1 MAKAIWY
8 YICSLW
14 RIINYGESYMVLY
27 MFFMKNHTLW
37 RKLYVTVQQFIKLH
51 CFRGN
56 ACTHEDIQR
65 YNDKWS
71 CITYHEKVITNV
83 SYVTKFLNSKHKE
96 DYLRSYEYGH
106 FAHAS
111 HTIYAMQTAI
121 FQCFQE
127 TGNIWVIHRHFL
139 YSRCTFWL
147 YKKHSEPKINPILKP
162 SLASLSP
169 SLQQFQVRHASIAAS
184 QWETSS
190 HHQSQWTETLLSF
203 QSYRRLPHLKPA
215 FFFPFFFHR

>member
-14 RIINYGESYMVLY
+14 RIIHYGESYMV
-27 MFFMKNHTLW
+27 
-37 RKLYVTVQQFIKLH
+37 QFSNSSSFIVLEEMLALM
-51 CFRGN
+51 R
-56 ACTHEDIQR
+56 
-65 YNDKWS
+65 
-71 CITYHEKVITNV
+71 TYSDTTISDHVSPEKVLTNV

-96 DYLRSYEYGH
+96 DHLRSYEYGH